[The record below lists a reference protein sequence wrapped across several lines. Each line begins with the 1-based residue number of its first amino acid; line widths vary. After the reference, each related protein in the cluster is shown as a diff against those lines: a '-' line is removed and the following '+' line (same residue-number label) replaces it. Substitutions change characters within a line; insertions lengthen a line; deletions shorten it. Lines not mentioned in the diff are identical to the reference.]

1 MITSTS
7 AFTQQYDE
15 RVIHTHHDIGLA
27 WRLPLAHVPA
37 HDSDMVRPSF
47 AADHVAQSYDSVGV
61 FVEGEDAN
69 GDATA
74 LGSLERKPV
83 R

>member
-1 MITSTS
+1 MI
-7 AFTQQYDE
+7 
-15 RVIHTHHDIGLA
+15 RTHHDVGLA

-37 HDSDMVRPSF
+37 HDSDIVGPSF
-47 AADHVAQSYDSVGV
+47 AAHHVAQSYDCVGV
-61 FVEGEDAN
+61 FVQGEDTN

-74 LGSLERKPV
+74 LGSLEQKPV